1 MCYRH
6 KKKAATLSFFFFRS
20 VSKLQSFLLQHQTF
34 LEKCETWME
43 FLVQTEQKLAVEIS
57 GNYQHLLEQQRAHEV
72 SYASTVLADKTVRPL
87 EDAEKN
93 AMWKKDLYCAPSLL
107 KCMQCFCRLF

>member
-1 MCYRH
+1 MP
-6 KKKAATLSFFFFRS
+6 KIEEKATTQPLFSFLYS

-72 SYASTVLADKTVRPL
+72 SYASRFGG
-87 EDAEKN
+87 
-93 AMWKKDLYCAPSLL
+93 S
-107 KCMQCFCRLF
+107 

>member
-1 MCYRH
+1 M
-6 KKKAATLSFFFFRS
+6 LFFVFFS
-20 VSKLQSFLLQHQTF
+20 DSKLQSFLLQHQTF

-72 SYASTVLADKTVRPL
+72 NDVNNLWGKTRVLEL
-87 EDAEKN
+87 
-93 AMWKKDLYCAPSLL
+93 
-107 KCMQCFCRLF
+107 

>member
-72 SYASTVLADKTVRPL
+72 SYASTVLADKTVL
-87 EDAEKN
+87 G
-93 AMWKKDLYCAPSLL
+93 L
-107 KCMQCFCRLF
+107 